1 MIVHHANEDKQDN
14 SVENLFLLTSKEHA
28 QAHKFPR
35 QENDS
40 NGIRKHKRKYEG
52 IYNNNINAMIY
63 YNQHVRPKKI
73 LQCDMQ
79 GNVIAKFDN
88 SKEASVTTGVCQRNI
103 LQVASK
109 ETFNKKGG
117 IRKQAG
123 GYIWKFAE

>member
-1 MIVHHANEDKQDN
+1 
-14 SVENLFLLTSKEHA
+14 
-28 QAHKFPR
+28 
-35 QENDS
+35 
-40 NGIRKHKRKYEG
+40 
-52 IYNNNINAMIY
+52 
-63 YNQHVRPKKI
+63 
-73 LQCDMQ
+73 MQ